1 MLNKFYKISKITD
14 PNILNHENFCST
26 YIDIDWGL
34 IEYNR
39 ISFINNAVKNF
50 KNCKYL
56 EIGCNHNKCF
66 HSIFAEN
73 KVGIDPVRGGNI
85 RTTSDGFFLHN
96 SIVFDVIFI
105 DGLHTYEQIRKDV
118 QNSLNF
124 LNINGFIFLH
134 DLTPR
139 NYLEENVP
147 RLQPVWTG
155 DVWKV
160 AIELAKTKG
169 IDFFVINAD
178 HGVGVLK
185 KKNNEVM
192 LFNDYLNLKNKK
204 FKDFLELNEVINY
217 INPKQANDFINQNQ

>member
-14 PNILNHENFCST
+14 PKFLNHENFCST
-26 YIDIDWGL
+26 YIDIEWSL
-34 IEYNR
+34 VEYNR
-39 ISFINNAVKNF
+39 ISFINNSVKNF

-56 EIGCNHNKCF
+56 EIGCDRNESF

-73 KVGIDPVRGGNI
+73 KIGVDPVRGGNI
-85 RTTSDGFFLHN
+85 RTTSDNFFLEN
-96 SIVFDVIFI
+96 SMIFDVIFI
-105 DGLHTYEQIRKDV
+105 DGLHTYEQVRKDV

-139 NYLEENVP
+139 NFLEENVP
-147 RLQPVWTG
+147 RLQTYWTG

-160 AIELAKTKG
+160 AVELAKTKD

-178 HGVGVLK
+178 NGIGVLK
-185 KKNNEVM
+185 KKTNKVT

-217 INPKQANDFINQNQ
+217 ISPKHANDFINLN

>member
-1 MLNKFYKISKITD
+1 MLKNFYKTLKTTD
-14 PNILNHENFCST
+14 LSILSHENFCST
-26 YIDIDWGL
+26 YIDIEWSL

-56 EIGCNHNKCF
+56 EIGCDNNKCF
-66 HSIFAEN
+66 HSIFAKN

-85 RTTSDGFFLHN
+85 RTTSDNFFLEN
-96 SIVFDVIFI
+96 KVIFDVIFI
-105 DGLHTYEQIRKDV
+105 DGLHVYEQVRKDV
-118 QNSLNF
+118 ENSLNF
-124 LNINGFIFLH
+124 LNINGFLFLH

-139 NYLEENVP
+139 NFLEENVP
-147 RLQPVWTG
+147 RLQPMWTG

-178 HGVGVLK
+178 NEVGILK
-185 KKNNEVM
+185 KKNNKVT

-217 INPKQANDFINQNQ
+217 INPQEANDFINQN